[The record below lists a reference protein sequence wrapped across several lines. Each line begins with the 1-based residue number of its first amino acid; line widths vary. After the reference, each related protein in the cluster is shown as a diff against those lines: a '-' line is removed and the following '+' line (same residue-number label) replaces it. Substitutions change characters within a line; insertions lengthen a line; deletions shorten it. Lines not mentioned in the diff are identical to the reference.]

1 MVENRGSSLHF
12 GLGFFDGGE
21 FRISRL
27 CLRGL
32 NEDHCAIRTIPPP
45 GQMPVTQG
53 KFCWTHRACAQGGGG
68 GIVAMTYCYSDGDLR
83 NSAPSLELP

>member
-1 MVENRGSSLHF
+1 VQSSGARQSKMVENRGSSLHF

-32 NEDHCAIRTIPPP
+32 NEDHCAIRTIPPLRKCP
-45 GQMPVTQG
+45 L
-53 KFCWTHRACAQGGGG
+53 HRANFAGPTGHVRRGGGDS
-68 GIVAMTYCYSDGDLR
+68 SDDL
-83 NSAPSLELP
+83 LLF